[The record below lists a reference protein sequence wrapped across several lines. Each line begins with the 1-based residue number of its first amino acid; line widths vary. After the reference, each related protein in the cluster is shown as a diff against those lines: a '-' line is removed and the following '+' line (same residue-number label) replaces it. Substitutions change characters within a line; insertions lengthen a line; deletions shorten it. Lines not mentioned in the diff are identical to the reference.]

1 MKKLILVFFVLANLA
16 NAMGEYF
23 VEEFDNNDNK
33 WHLSKNSREE
43 LLIKDGNYIIRNLD
57 TESDLSVST
66 SSFFSDF
73 FSIEYRLKPQEYKE
87 EVLYG
92 VFIELETKDKFYLI
106 LNGENIAYFYEKE
119 KDINIIDKFEK
130 FPYISKDDYNH
141 ITFIKDND
149 TFTFLINEI
158 PTEKIWT
165 IKDSKIKKMGI
176 YLNSSST
183 VLLDRYTEFS
193 I

>member
-1 MKKLILVFFVLANLA
+1 LANLA

-23 VEEFDNNDNK
+23 VEEFENNNNK

-87 EVLYG
+87 EVLY
-92 VFIELETKDKFYLI
+92 
-106 LNGENIAYFYEKE
+106 
-119 KDINIIDKFEK
+119 
-130 FPYISKDDYNH
+130 
-141 ITFIKDND
+141 
-149 TFTFLINEI
+149 
-158 PTEKIWT
+158 
-165 IKDSKIKKMGI
+165 
-176 YLNSSST
+176 
-183 VLLDRYTEFS
+183 
-193 I
+193 

>member
-1 MKKLILVFFVLANLA
+1 MKKLILVFFVLASVA

-23 VEEFDNNDNK
+23 VEEFENNNNK

-119 KDINIIDKFEK
+119 KDISIIDKFEK
-130 FPYISKDDYNH
+130 FPYLSKDDYNH

>member
-1 MKKLILVFFVLANLA
+1 MKRLILVFFVLAKLA

-23 VEEFDNNDNK
+23 VEEFENNNNK

-73 FSIEYRLKPQEYKE
+73 FSIEYRLKPQVYKE

-119 KDINIIDKFEK
+119 KDISIIDKFEK
-130 FPYISKDDYNH
+130 FPYLSKDDYNH

>member
-1 MKKLILVFFVLANLA
+1 MKRLILVFFVLASVA

-23 VEEFDNNDNK
+23 VEEFENNNNK

-119 KDINIIDKFEK
+119 KDISIIDKFEK
-130 FPYISKDDYNH
+130 FPYLSKDDYNH

>member
-1 MKKLILVFFVLANLA
+1 MKRLILIFFVLASVA

-23 VEEFDNNDNK
+23 VEEFENNNNK

-119 KDINIIDKFEK
+119 KDISIIDKFEK

>member
-1 MKKLILVFFVLANLA
+1 MKRLILVFFVLASVA

-23 VEEFDNNDNK
+23 VEEFENNNNK

-66 SSFFSDF
+66 SSFFSNF

-119 KDINIIDKFEK
+119 KDISIIDKFEK
-130 FPYISKDDYNH
+130 FPYLSKDDYNH

>member
-1 MKKLILVFFVLANLA
+1 MKKLILVFFVLVNLA

-23 VEEFDNNDNK
+23 VEEFENNNNK

-119 KDINIIDKFEK
+119 KDISIIDKFEK
-130 FPYISKDDYNH
+130 FPYLSKDDYNH

>member
-1 MKKLILVFFVLANLA
+1 MKRLILVFFVLAKLA

-23 VEEFDNNDNK
+23 VEDFENNNNK

-73 FSIEYRLKPQEYKE
+73 LSIEYRLKPQEYKE

-119 KDINIIDKFEK
+119 KDISIIDKFEK
-130 FPYISKDDYNH
+130 FPYLSKDDYNH

-149 TFTFLINEI
+149 TFTFLTNEI

>member
-1 MKKLILVFFVLANLA
+1 MKKLILVFFVLASVA

-23 VEEFDNNDNK
+23 VEEFENNNNK

-66 SSFFSDF
+66 SIFFSDF

-119 KDINIIDKFEK
+119 TDTSIIDKFEK
-130 FPYISKDDYNH
+130 FPYLSKDDYNH